1 MGGVYSPG
9 WAGEQGACSK
19 QTTGGAGE
27 VTKQKPDLAA
37 SVPFW
42 EVGLVPRDEGTS
54 GAVEKTSLPGA
65 DMIKWSWSLIKIEGQ
80 TCLATMKL
88 VTMEDMKWDEER
100 RTAVPS
106 NSQEIITAEKNS

>member
-1 MGGVYSPG
+1 MTGDAGG
-9 WAGEQGACSK
+9 
-19 QTTGGAGE
+19 

-65 DMIKWSWSLIKIEGQ
+65 DMIKW
-80 TCLATMKL
+80 A
-88 VTMEDMKWDEER
+88 
-100 RTAVPS
+100 
-106 NSQEIITAEKNS
+106 